1 MKTLLDRISKDGDYP
16 EGYDFSQ
23 DGDLAWLGLLLGVL
37 SAAIVI
43 GGTYWLISW
52 AVQ

>member
-1 MKTLLDRISKDGDYP
+1 MKLRLDQLEKEPD
-16 EGYDFSQ
+16 GYDFRQ
-23 DGDLAWLGLLLGVL
+23 DGELEWLGLLLGVL

-52 AVQ
+52 AIG

>member
-1 MKTLLDRISKDGDYP
+1 MKLYLGPLSEDHEQPDSY
-16 EGYDFSQ
+16 EFSQ
-23 DGDLAWLGLLLGVL
+23 DGDLAWLGLLAGAL

-52 AVQ
+52 AIG